1 MRPLLVLGALTVLG
15 AVTLGAV
22 YGLPAGL
29 LVLLGGAV
37 ALSLSLVWTS
47 LLHVTGSEPLSL
59 DEALSLAAPTA
70 TEEQKRAALRTLRDL
85 EYELSVGKISQK
97 DYDAASRE
105 GRSLAKRLIA
115 LSDRTLDEGRARAL
129 EKLEERLRSRTP
141 SATEGV
147 TTESSTAS
155 TEMGGP
161 A

>member
-1 MRPLLVLGALTVLG
+1 MRPVLILGALTALG
-15 AVTLGAV
+15 ALTLGAL
-22 YGLPAGL
+22 YGLPAAL
-29 LVLLGGAV
+29 LVLLGGTV

-47 LLHVTGSEPLSL
+47 LLHVSGSEPLSL

-97 DYDAASRE
+97 DYDAATQEQRA
-105 GRSLAKRLIA
+105 LAKRLIA

-129 EKLEERLRSRTP
+129 EKLQERLGARP
-141 SATEGV
+141 EGAP
-147 TTESSTAS
+147 TAS
-155 TEMGGP
+155 TKPTEMGEP